1 VAEALE
7 AGGFFP
13 IRKSNDAA
21 VGALVH
27 MLKKAP
33 PLHQDFYP
41 SEHPS
46 VPCGGLRLTENPS
59 SRVNLTTKP
68 TKISVKKP
76 NKENLSHGTHC
87 ETCNNIQELNKNQ
100 EASKASISTRKT
112 TRDALE
118 EFHGYR
124 EMKNLLVM
132 RDIKPQI

>member
-33 PLHQDFYP
+33 PLHQDFYT

-46 VPCGGLRLTENPS
+46 VLRGGLQPTANPS
-59 SRVNLTTKP
+59 LRVNLTTKP
-68 TKISVKKP
+68 TKISVQKP

-100 EASKASISTRKT
+100 EASISTRKT